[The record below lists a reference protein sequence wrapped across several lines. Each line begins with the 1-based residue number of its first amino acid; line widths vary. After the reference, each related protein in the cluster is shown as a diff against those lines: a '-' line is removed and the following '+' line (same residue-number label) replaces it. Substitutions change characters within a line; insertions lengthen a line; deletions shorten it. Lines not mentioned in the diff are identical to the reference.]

1 MFLTSYS
8 GGFGLVEEKEDLV
21 KRLRHVMD
29 VEKGQLETELA
40 SKIEELESMKVQC
53 PLDIKTLDKAAAL
66 PIAAATRVASVTT

>member
-1 MFLTSYS
+1 MIDSRKSFSKLKYVYVMFLTSYS

-40 SKIEELESMKVQC
+40 SKIEELESMKVLYQ
-53 PLDIKTLDKAAAL
+53 AFF
-66 PIAAATRVASVTT
+66 

>member
-1 MFLTSYS
+1 MCSPKSYVYVMFITSYS

-40 SKIEELESMKVQC
+40 SKIEELESMKV
-53 PLDIKTLDKAAAL
+53 
-66 PIAAATRVASVTT
+66 

>member
-1 MFLTSYS
+1 MFLTSYSS

-40 SKIEELESMKVQC
+40 SKIEELESMKV
-53 PLDIKTLDKAAAL
+53 LYHL
-66 PIAAATRVASVTT
+66 

>member
-40 SKIEELESMKVQC
+40 SKIEELESMK
-53 PLDIKTLDKAAAL
+53 AL
-66 PIAAATRVASVTT
+66 YHL

>member
-1 MFLTSYS
+1 MESHLICVLCSPKYVYVMFLTSYS

-40 SKIEELESMKVQC
+40 SKIEELESMKV
-53 PLDIKTLDKAAAL
+53 
-66 PIAAATRVASVTT
+66 